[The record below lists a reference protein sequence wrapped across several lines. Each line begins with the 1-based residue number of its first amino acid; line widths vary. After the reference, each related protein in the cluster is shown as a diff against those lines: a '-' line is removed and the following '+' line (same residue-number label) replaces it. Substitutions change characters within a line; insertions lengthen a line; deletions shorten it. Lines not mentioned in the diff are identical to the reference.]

1 MTIATLISF
10 VLGATLDI
18 ILLSYGAR
26 RLLAERRFSLSRT
39 VVAGLAGQALTNAI
53 FNALAGGLS
62 HRRLPPYGTVLGFA
76 ALSWACG
83 LLLAMAILVTWQ
95 AFVPAGTIPPPATW
109 PRSLRSRAA
118 RSRRYWQIVRIFT
131 RCGVQPLGRGP
142 RSAVLA
148 RSLSEALD
156 RSGVVFVKFGQALST
171 RRDLL
176 PPEFTAE
183 LGRLQDRVTPLPWA
197 QIEHVLGEELGG
209 AGMFASI
216 DREPLA
222 AASIAQVHAATLRT
236 GEQVVVKV
244 LRPGVTSLVER
255 DLDIIARLARRA
267 EARAAWARTIGVVK
281 LADGFAAALRE
292 ELDFRVEARNLAAVS
307 AADGTAD
314 GVVIPRAHHDLST
327 RRVLVMERLDGQAL
341 SKAAPALADDH
352 RQRLARDLLDALLR
366 QIVID
371 GVFHADPHPGNIL
384 LLADGRL
391 GLIDFGS
398 VGRLDSGLR
407 AALQRLLLALDRR
420 DPVALTDALLEV
432 TARPDDL
439 DEQALERSVGALL
452 ARHLAAGRTPDATLF
467 AELFRL
473 VTRHELAV
481 PPEFAATF
489 RALST
494 LEGGLT
500 LLAPGFDIVAEAE
513 RFGQAQLAGRLGPA
527 SLKEA
532 AADEIVALLPM
543 LRRLPRR
550 VDRIAAAVEGGRLS
564 VNVRVLA
571 DERDR
576 RTITGWIQLG
586 VLTVLAASAG
596 GMAVAL
602 LALKGGPAMTST
614 VGLYQFLG
622 YCLLVI
628 CALLALRV
636 LAAVFRTGGLA
647 PSAPQQ
653 DAADERGLADVLGAV
668 VDHADQPHAQRHR
681 RVPALVHDPVQVR
694 VGDPGDQPDG
704 LLVHRVVVPGEQV
717 RRGHGDQ
724 GHLLR
729 AVAVPGVVRLERQLE
744 PLAVLGPYLRHAER
758 VRHVIVLHPGQVPDQ
773 PGDRVRGR
781 VDALRQLAAGQP
793 AHHLVHGPLDAAEG
807 VGQDLRRSH
816 LRPLSVKDRNLSE
829 RSG

>member
-1 MTIATLISF
+1 VTFPTLISF
-10 VLGATLDI
+10 VLGAALDI
-18 ILLSYGAR
+18 TLLAYGAR

-39 VVAGLAGQALTNAI
+39 VIAGLAGQALTNAI
-53 FNALAGGLS
+53 FNALADGS
-62 HRRLPPYGTVLGFA
+62 HGTRRLPPYGVVLGFA

-95 AFVPAGTIPPPATW
+95 AFIPAGTIPPPAAW
-109 PRSLRSRAA
+109 PRSLRARAA

-142 RSAVLA
+142 RSVSLA

-183 LGRLQDRVTPLPWA
+183 LGRLQDRVSPLPWT
-197 QIEHVLGEELGG
+197 QIEQVLREELGG
-209 AGMFASI
+209 TAMFAEI
-216 DREPLA
+216 DRQPLA
-222 AASIAQVHAATLRT
+222 AASIAQVHAACLHT
-236 GEQVVVKV
+236 GERVVVKV
-244 LRPGVTSLVER
+244 LRPGVASLVER
-255 DLDIIARLARRA
+255 DLDIIARLARRT
-267 EARAAWARTIGVVK
+267 EARAAWARTIGVVT
-281 LADGFAAALRE
+281 LAEGFAAALRE
-292 ELDFRVEARNLAAVS
+292 ELDFRVEARNLAAVG
-307 AADGTAD
+307 AAAGRGDPGSP
-314 GVVIPRAHHDLST
+314 VVIPRAHHDLST
-327 RRVLVMERLDGQAL
+327 RRVLVMQRLDGVAVSQAD
-341 SKAAPALADDH
+341 AALAAGD
-352 RQRLARDLLDALLR
+352 RQRLARDLLDFLLR

-391 GLIDFGS
+391 GLIDFGA

-420 DPVALTDALLEV
+420 DPMALTDALLEV

-452 ARHLAAGRTPDATLF
+452 VRHLAAGRAPDATLF
-467 AELFRL
+467 AELFRI

-500 LLAPGFDIVAEAE
+500 QLAPGFDIVAEAE
-513 RFGQAQLAGRLGPA
+513 RFGQTQLHERLGPA

-564 VNVRVLA
+564 VNVRLLA

-576 RTITGWIQLG
+576 KAISGWVQLG
-586 VLTVLAASAG
+586 VLTVLAATAG

-602 LALKGGPAMTST
+602 LALKGGPAMTAT
-614 VGLYQFLG
+614 IGLYQFLG
-622 YCLLVI
+622 YCLLVV

-636 LAAVFRTGGLA
+636 LAAVFRTG
-647 PSAPQQ
+647 P
-653 DAADERGLADVLGAV
+653 
-668 VDHADQPHAQRHR
+668 
-681 RVPALVHDPVQVR
+681 
-694 VGDPGDQPDG
+694 
-704 LLVHRVVVPGEQV
+704 
-717 RRGHGDQ
+717 
-724 GHLLR
+724 
-729 AVAVPGVVRLERQLE
+729 
-744 PLAVLGPYLRHAER
+744 
-758 VRHVIVLHPGQVPDQ
+758 
-773 PGDRVRGR
+773 
-781 VDALRQLAAGQP
+781 
-793 AHHLVHGPLDAAEG
+793 
-807 VGQDLRRSH
+807 
-816 LRPLSVKDRNLSE
+816 
-829 RSG
+829 

>member
-1 MTIATLISF
+1 MTFATVISF
-10 VLGATLDI
+10 VLGAALDI
-18 ILLSYGAR
+18 VLLAYGAR

-39 VVAGLAGQALTNAI
+39 IAAGLAGQALTNAI
-53 FNALAGGLS
+53 FNALAYGFHGS
-62 HRRLPPYGTVLGFA
+62 GRLPPYGVVLGFA

-83 LLLAMAILVTWQ
+83 LLLAMAILVAWQ
-95 AFVPAGTIPPPATW
+95 AFIPAGTIPPPATW

-131 RCGVQPLGRGP
+131 RCGVRPLGRGP
-142 RSAVLA
+142 RSVSLA

-183 LGRLQDRVTPLPWA
+183 LGRLQDQVSPLPWT
-197 QIEHVLGEELGG
+197 QIEQVLREEFG
-209 AGMFASI
+209 GMFAEI
-216 DREPLA
+216 DRQPLA

-236 GEQVVVKV
+236 GERVVVKV
-244 LRPGVTSLVER
+244 LRPGVTNLVER
-255 DLDIIARLARRA
+255 DLDIIARLARRT
-267 EARAAWARTIGVVK
+267 EARAAWARTIGVVM
-281 LADGFAAALRE
+281 LAEGFAAALRE
-292 ELDFRVEARNLAAVS
+292 ELDFRVEARNLAAVG
-307 AADGTAD
+307 AADGGRD
-314 GVVIPRAHHDLST
+314 PRSPVVIPRAHHDLST
-327 RRVLVMERLDGQAL
+327 RRVLVMQRLDGVAVSQADG
-341 SKAAPALADDH
+341 ALADGD
-352 RQRLARDLLDALLR
+352 RERLARDLLDCLLR
-366 QIVID
+366 QIVVD

-407 AALQRLLLALDRR
+407 AALQRLLLALHRR

-439 DEQALERSVGALL
+439 DQQALERSVGALL
-452 ARHLAAGRTPDATLF
+452 VRHLAAGRPPDATMF
-467 AELFRL
+467 AELFRI

-500 LLAPGFDIVAEAE
+500 QLAPGFDIVAEAE
-513 RFGQAQLAGRLGPA
+513 RFGQTQLNERLGPA

-550 VDRIAAAVEGGRLS
+550 MDRIAAAVEGGRLS
-564 VNVRVLA
+564 VNVRLLA

-576 RTITGWIQLG
+576 KTINGWIQLG

-602 LALKGGPAMTST
+602 LALKGGPAMTAT
-614 VGLYQFLG
+614 IGLYQFLG

-636 LAAVFRTGGLA
+636 LAAVFRTG
-647 PSAPQQ
+647 S
-653 DAADERGLADVLGAV
+653 
-668 VDHADQPHAQRHR
+668 
-681 RVPALVHDPVQVR
+681 
-694 VGDPGDQPDG
+694 
-704 LLVHRVVVPGEQV
+704 
-717 RRGHGDQ
+717 
-724 GHLLR
+724 
-729 AVAVPGVVRLERQLE
+729 
-744 PLAVLGPYLRHAER
+744 
-758 VRHVIVLHPGQVPDQ
+758 
-773 PGDRVRGR
+773 
-781 VDALRQLAAGQP
+781 
-793 AHHLVHGPLDAAEG
+793 
-807 VGQDLRRSH
+807 
-816 LRPLSVKDRNLSE
+816 
-829 RSG
+829 

>member
-1 MTIATLISF
+1 VTFPTLISF
-10 VLGATLDI
+10 VLGAALDI
-18 ILLSYGAR
+18 ALLAYGAR

-39 VVAGLAGQALTNAI
+39 VIAGLAGQALTNAI
-53 FNALAGGLS
+53 FNALADGS
-62 HRRLPPYGTVLGFA
+62 HGTRRLPSYGVVLGFA

-95 AFVPAGTIPPPATW
+95 AFIPAGTIPPPAAW
-109 PRSLRSRAA
+109 PRSLRARAA

-142 RSAVLA
+142 RSVSLA

-183 LGRLQDRVTPLPWA
+183 LGRLQDRVSPLPWT
-197 QIEHVLGEELGG
+197 QIEQVLREELGG
-209 AGMFASI
+209 TAMFAEI
-216 DREPLA
+216 DRQPLA
-222 AASIAQVHAATLRT
+222 AASIAQVHAACLHT
-236 GEQVVVKV
+236 GERVVVKV
-244 LRPGVTSLVER
+244 LRPGVASLVER
-255 DLDIIARLARRA
+255 DLDIIARLARRT
-267 EARAAWARTIGVVK
+267 EARAAWARTIGVVT
-281 LADGFAAALRE
+281 LAEGFAAALRE
-292 ELDFRVEARNLAAVS
+292 ELDFRVEARNLAAVG
-307 AADGTAD
+307 AAAGRGDPGSP
-314 GVVIPRAHHDLST
+314 VVIPRAHHDLST
-327 RRVLVMERLDGQAL
+327 RRVLVMQRLDGVAVSQAD
-341 SKAAPALADDH
+341 AALAAGD
-352 RQRLARDLLDALLR
+352 RQRLARDLLDFLLR

-391 GLIDFGS
+391 GLIDFGA

-420 DPVALTDALLEV
+420 DPMALTDALLEV

-452 ARHLAAGRTPDATLF
+452 VRHLAAGRAPDATLF
-467 AELFRL
+467 AELFRI

-500 LLAPGFDIVAEAE
+500 QLAPGFDIVAEAE
-513 RFGQAQLAGRLGPA
+513 RFGQTQLHERLGPA

-564 VNVRVLA
+564 VNVRLLA

-576 RTITGWIQLG
+576 KAISGWVQLG
-586 VLTVLAASAG
+586 VLTVLAATAG

-602 LALKGGPAMTST
+602 LALKGGPAMTAT
-614 VGLYQFLG
+614 IGLYQFLG
-622 YCLLVI
+622 YCLLVV

-636 LAAVFRTGGLA
+636 LAAVFRTG
-647 PSAPQQ
+647 P
-653 DAADERGLADVLGAV
+653 
-668 VDHADQPHAQRHR
+668 
-681 RVPALVHDPVQVR
+681 
-694 VGDPGDQPDG
+694 
-704 LLVHRVVVPGEQV
+704 
-717 RRGHGDQ
+717 
-724 GHLLR
+724 
-729 AVAVPGVVRLERQLE
+729 
-744 PLAVLGPYLRHAER
+744 
-758 VRHVIVLHPGQVPDQ
+758 
-773 PGDRVRGR
+773 
-781 VDALRQLAAGQP
+781 
-793 AHHLVHGPLDAAEG
+793 
-807 VGQDLRRSH
+807 
-816 LRPLSVKDRNLSE
+816 
-829 RSG
+829 

>member
-1 MTIATLISF
+1 MTFATLISF
-10 VLGATLDI
+10 ILGATLDI

-39 VVAGLAGQALTNAI
+39 IVAGLAGQALTNAI
-53 FNALAGGLS
+53 FNALAAGLHKS
-62 HRRLPPYGTVLGFA
+62 RLPPYGVVLGFA

-83 LLLAMAILVTWQ
+83 LLLAMAILVVWQ
-95 AFVPAGTIPPPATW
+95 AFIPAGTIPPPSSW

-131 RCGVQPLGRGP
+131 RCGVRPLGRGP
-142 RSAVLA
+142 RSPSLA
-148 RSLSEALD
+148 RSLSDALD
-156 RSGVVFVKFGQALST
+156 RSGAVFVKFGQALST

-183 LGRLQDRVTPLPWA
+183 LGRLQDRVSPLPWA
-197 QIEHVLGEELGG
+197 QIEQVLQEELGG
-209 AGMFASI
+209 TAMFGQI

-222 AASIAQVHAATLRT
+222 AASIAQVHAATLLT
-236 GEQVVVKV
+236 GERVVVKV
-244 LRPGVTSLVER
+244 LRPGVPVLVER
-255 DLDIIARLARRA
+255 DLDIITRLARRT
-267 EARAAWARTIGVVK
+267 EARATWARTLGVAA
-281 LADGFAAALRE
+281 LAEGFAAALRE
-292 ELDFRVEARNLAAVS
+292 ELDFRVEARNLAAFG
-307 AADGTAD
+307 AAAPDTAAPD
-314 GVVIPRAHHDLST
+314 AAAPDAGAGGPGPQVVIPRAYHDLST

-341 SKAAPALADDH
+341 SKAVPDPLTDSD
-352 RQRLARDLLDALLR
+352 RERLARDLLDCLLR
-366 QIVID
+366 QIVVE

-432 TARPDDL
+432 TARPDAL
-439 DEQALERSVGALL
+439 DEQALERSLGALL
-452 ARHLAAGRTPDATLF
+452 VRHLATGRTPDATLF

-513 RFGQAQLAGRLGPA
+513 RFGQSELTGRLGPA

-532 AADEIVALLPM
+532 AADEIVAMLPM

-550 VDRIAAAVEGGRLS
+550 VDRIASAVEGGRLS
-564 VNVRVLA
+564 VNVRLLA

-576 RTITGWIQLG
+576 KTITGWVQLG

-596 GMAVAL
+596 IMAVAL
-602 LALKGGPAMTST
+602 LALKGGPAMTAT
-614 VGLYQFLG
+614 IGLYQFLG

-636 LAAVFRTGGLA
+636 LAAVFRTG
-647 PSAPQQ
+647 S
-653 DAADERGLADVLGAV
+653 
-668 VDHADQPHAQRHR
+668 
-681 RVPALVHDPVQVR
+681 
-694 VGDPGDQPDG
+694 
-704 LLVHRVVVPGEQV
+704 
-717 RRGHGDQ
+717 
-724 GHLLR
+724 
-729 AVAVPGVVRLERQLE
+729 
-744 PLAVLGPYLRHAER
+744 
-758 VRHVIVLHPGQVPDQ
+758 
-773 PGDRVRGR
+773 
-781 VDALRQLAAGQP
+781 
-793 AHHLVHGPLDAAEG
+793 
-807 VGQDLRRSH
+807 S
-816 LRPLSVKDRNLSE
+816 
-829 RSG
+829 

>member
-1 MTIATLISF
+1 LTGRVTIPTLLSF
-10 VLGATLDI
+10 ILGATVDVT
-18 ILLSYGAR
+18 LLAYGAR

-39 VVAGLAGQALTNAI
+39 IVAGLAGQALTSAI
-53 FNALAGGLS
+53 FTAMASGWHLGA
-62 HRRLPPYGTVLGFA
+62 HRPTPAYGVVLGFA

-95 AFVPAGTIPPPATW
+95 AFIPAGTIPPPATW

-131 RCGVQPLGRGP
+131 RCGVRPLGRGP
-142 RSAVLA
+142 RSVSLA
-148 RSLSEALD
+148 RSLTEALD

-176 PPEFTAE
+176 PPEFTSE
-183 LGRLQDRVTPLPWA
+183 LGRLQDRVSALPWA
-197 QIEHVLGEELGG
+197 QIERVIGEELGG
-209 AGMFASI
+209 TGMFTEI
-216 DREPLA
+216 DTHPLA
-222 AASIAQVHAATLRT
+222 SASIAQVHAATLRT
-236 GEQVVVKV
+236 GERVVLKV

-255 DLDIIARLARRA
+255 DLDIIARLARRT
-267 EARAAWARTIGVVK
+267 EARVGWARAIGVVQ
-281 LADGFAAALRE
+281 LAEGFAAALRE
-292 ELDFRVEARNLAAVS
+292 ELDFRVEAGNLAAVG
-307 AADGTAD
+307 AAASSDGI
-314 GVVIPRAHHDLST
+314 VIPRAYHDLST

-341 SKAAPALADDH
+341 SKATPADCD
-352 RQRLARDLLDALLR
+352 RERLARDLLDSLLR
-366 QIVID
+366 QIVVE

-391 GLIDFGS
+391 GLVDFGA

-407 AALQRLLLALDRR
+407 AALQRLMLAIDRR
-420 DPVALTDALLEV
+420 DPVAMTDALLEV

-452 ARHLAAGRTPDATLF
+452 VRHLASGRAPDATMF
-467 AELFRL
+467 ADLFRL

-527 SLKEA
+527 SLKDA

-550 VDRIAAAVEGGRLS
+550 VDRIAAAVEGGRLN

-576 RTITGWIQLG
+576 KVITGWVQLG
-586 VLTVLAASAG
+586 VLAILAATAG

-602 LALKGGPAMTST
+602 LALKGGPAMTATIS
-614 VGLYQFLG
+614 LYQFLG

-636 LAAVFRTGGLA
+636 LAAVFRTGR
-647 PSAPQQ
+647 SA
-653 DAADERGLADVLGAV
+653 G
-668 VDHADQPHAQRHR
+668 
-681 RVPALVHDPVQVR
+681 
-694 VGDPGDQPDG
+694 
-704 LLVHRVVVPGEQV
+704 
-717 RRGHGDQ
+717 
-724 GHLLR
+724 
-729 AVAVPGVVRLERQLE
+729 
-744 PLAVLGPYLRHAER
+744 
-758 VRHVIVLHPGQVPDQ
+758 
-773 PGDRVRGR
+773 
-781 VDALRQLAAGQP
+781 
-793 AHHLVHGPLDAAEG
+793 
-807 VGQDLRRSH
+807 S
-816 LRPLSVKDRNLSE
+816 
-829 RSG
+829 